1 MLIKAYIKRSMFH
14 LPMLT
19 QDLENQLKEKLNKT
33 EIDKDTFFKT
43 NALTKVEDSDE
54 ILVKGQ
60 HTNIFYLNL
69 LLQLTNKK
77 ELDLEEGYYNDNF
90 IIEKI
95 QEIIN
100 VDIKGLPYAQ
110 VEEKVFGFLEPK
122 PSTNEEEKENA
133 EKGVEAE
140 PTKENVEFNLSFLK
154 KLHNSLKRKKG

>member
-60 HTNIFYLNL
+60 HTNIFYH
-69 LLQLTNKK
+69 
-77 ELDLEEGYYNDNF
+77 
-90 IIEKI
+90 
-95 QEIIN
+95 
-100 VDIKGLPYAQ
+100 VC
-110 VEEKVFGFLEPK
+110 
-122 PSTNEEEKENA
+122 
-133 EKGVEAE
+133 
-140 PTKENVEFNLSFLK
+140 
-154 KLHNSLKRKKG
+154 